1 MEKYRDIRDIGI
13 TSHKIGCPEC
23 GSSDANQVYKYASK
37 PDDSYCF
44 ACETYFPNN
53 DGLDKVV
60 PIKQNINTTYEA
72 KVMKGLD
79 EIKKLPILPIPDR
92 GITKEIAEKYRVRAG
107 LSEQDG
113 KTITHLYCPDTL
125 DGKLIGFECKE
136 TKNKKFQSIGSRKGS
151 FDLWG
156 SWTCNG
162 GNKLF
167 ITEGRLDAMALHQTI
182 EKLTPEK
189 YQQYKPSVVSLTR
202 GVSNA
207 NKDLL
212 STSNQEL
219 LAKYKEVI
227 LVFDNDEAGKQ
238 AVKECLKV
246 MPLCK
251 VAKLPLK
258 DANEMLIKGRDK
270 ELYEACLFN
279 ATSIR
284 RGEIIEVNDD
294 LIAKALAR
302 PEKGLSTCWSTLD
315 KITHNGILRPNS
327 IVVLASYAKAG
338 KSEFK
343 NQLVKHIIIEH
354 NRPVGVYDLE
364 VAPIKSLKQIASKL
378 AGTNFLLPDN
388 SYDDRLLASTLDR
401 FKGKLFLYD
410 RTGSRDWQD
419 IKTCMIEQHYQLG
432 ICEFFLDPLTAL
444 ISRFNSSEAN
454 DKLNE
459 IMTDIADL
467 VSTYPITIICFSH
480 VNPPNKGSKSHE
492 EGGKVL
498 SGQMTGSRAIE
509 KWSHI
514 GLGLERNRSA
524 ECPPEEVNHSQ
535 VKILYDR
542 EHGTSGTVDM
552 FYNQDTTEYLET
564 IKRKW

>member
-1 MEKYRDIRDIGI
+1 
-13 TSHKIGCPEC
+13 
-23 GSSDANQVYKYASK
+23 
-37 PDDSYCF
+37 
-44 ACETYFPNN
+44 
-53 DGLDKVV
+53 
-60 PIKQNINTTYEA
+60 
-72 KVMKGLD
+72 
-79 EIKKLPILPIPDR
+79 
-92 GITKEIAEKYRVRAG
+92 
-107 LSEQDG
+107 
-113 KTITHLYCPDTL
+113 
-125 DGKLIGFECKE
+125 
-136 TKNKKFQSIGSRKGS
+136 
-151 FDLWG
+151 
-156 SWTCNG
+156 
-162 GNKLF
+162 
-167 ITEGRLDAMALHQTI
+167 
-182 EKLTPEK
+182 
-189 YQQYKPSVVSLTR
+189 
-202 GVSNA
+202 
-207 NKDLL
+207 
-212 STSNQEL
+212 
-219 LAKYKEVI
+219 
-227 LVFDNDEAGKQ
+227 
-238 AVKECLKV
+238 
-246 MPLCK
+246 
-251 VAKLPLK
+251 
-258 DANEMLIKGRDK
+258 
-270 ELYEACLFN
+270 
-279 ATSIR
+279 
-284 RGEIIEVNDD
+284 
-294 LIAKALAR
+294 
-302 PEKGLSTCWSTLD
+302 
-315 KITHNGILRPNS
+315 
-327 IVVLASYAKAG
+327 
-338 KSEFK
+338 
-343 NQLVKHIIIEH
+343 
-354 NRPVGVYDLE
+354 VGVYDLE

-432 ICEFFLDPLTAL
+432 VCEFFLDPLTAL